1 MLQEYQAILN
11 LDKSSNDKEE
21 DNYKKLIHKTL
32 DEVTKNLEEM
42 AFNKAIANLY
52 YFVGELSKG
61 ETKEKIS
68 KNTAKEALEFLLIM
82 LSPFIPHLSEEGWS
96 YLGKKGLVCE
106 QNWPTVD
113 KSAIEEKSAE
123 IIIQINGKK
132 RGVES
137 MPLNLDEDSAIALAL
152 DNQKIKRD
160 LDNHEV
166 KKVIYVKGRII
177 NFVV

>member
-1 MLQEYQAILN
+1 MYRDIFPQGQAPPRICL
-11 LDKSSNDKEE
+11 SA
-21 DNYKKLIHKTL
+21 

-42 AFNKAIANLY
+42 AFNKAIANIY
-52 YFVGELSKG
+52 YFVGELSKS
-61 ETKEKIS
+61 ETKEIIS
-68 KNTAKEALEFLLIM
+68 KSSAKEALEFLLIM
-82 LSPFIPHLSEEGWS
+82 LSAFIPHLSEEGWS

-113 KSAIEEKSAE
+113 KSVIEEKSSK

-132 RGVES
+132 RGIES
-137 MPLNLDEDSAIALAL
+137 MPLNLDKDSAIALAL
-152 DNQKIKRD
+152 DNQKIKKD
-160 LDNHEV
+160 LNNLEV